1 MDIIG
6 PLNRILTAALNAFRP
21 PLVST
26 DASDAEIARE
36 MLRKA
41 EMGRNALFSK
51 VEKGPFSSR
60 GKWSS
65 MDSDEAVPQFPV
77 LLNAQMQMIT
87 FGTYQLKQ
95 AKSYTRE
102 HLSEDGE
109 YKIDVHNLVPGL
121 LRVRIQSRHINA
133 KRYFCWIEYTTEEV
147 SEQIVAW
154 FCQCKAGQRTVG
166 CCAHVA
172 SVIWYL
178 GHARHQE
185 QQKPL
190 HTRACNNIMNAA
202 HR

>member
-1 MDIIG
+1 
-6 PLNRILTAALNAFRP
+6 
-21 PLVST
+21 
-26 DASDAEIARE
+26 
-36 MLRKA
+36 
-41 EMGRNALFSK
+41 MGRNALFSR

-60 GKWSS
+60 GKWSAL
-65 MDSDEAVPQFPV
+65 DSEEAVPQFPV
-77 LLNAQMQMIT
+77 LTKVDLQMIT

-102 HLSEDGE
+102 HQSEDGE
-109 YKIDVHNLVPGL
+109 YKIDVHNLAPGL
-121 LRVRIQSRHINA
+121 LRIRIQSRHINA
-133 KRYFCWIEYTTEEV
+133 KKYFCWIEYN
-147 SEQIVAW
+147 SGNANEQIVAW

-190 HTRACNNIMNAA
+190 QARTCNIMNAA
-202 HR
+202 QR